1 MRFLER
7 FGERPI
13 PLPRREWE
21 AEHDFLHFGV
31 GRVDLRYKYVFDVEG
46 WWICRDGIG
55 VADHEWPDI

>member
-1 MRFLER
+1 MMGSVMRFLER

-31 GRVDLRYKYVFDVEG
+31 GRVDLRYK
-46 WWICRDGIG
+46 
-55 VADHEWPDI
+55 